1 MPENEEMEQGNTQE
15 QEETHRESG
24 TLREIEK
31 DEDGLEQA
39 KKPNKILIAVLSL
52 VIFLALFIF
61 FKGEEAPH
69 EDTSTQTPAPEAE
82 VNKEGAQLNAGE
94 ILIADGERLTSPE
107 NTGEKT
113 ANAPMVLIP
122 KQELNFFYPL
132 EDTESERPSSEAEEM
147 SLLKPETEKP
157 SPAKQKPVK
166 EKVSKPSPTAGP
178 FTIQLG
184 AFKDK
189 KSADKLDEQLRN
201 KGYDSFVLAVRN
213 DLYRVRVGSYTNKQE
228 AQVVVA
234 RMKKT
239 DQLNPFVTTE

>member
-1 MPENEEMEQGNTQE
+1 MPENEEMEQDDSKE
-15 QEETHRESG
+15 QEETRKESS

-39 KKPNKILIAVLSL
+39 KKPNKILIAVLSV

-61 FKGEEAPH
+61 FKGEETPH
-69 EDTSTQTPAPEAE
+69 EDASTQAPAPETE
-82 VNKEGAQLNAGE
+82 VNKEGAQPNAGE
-94 ILIADGERLTSPE
+94 ILIADGEKLTSPE

-113 ANAPMVLIP
+113 ENVPIVPIP
-122 KQELNFFYPL
+122 KEELNFFDPL
-132 EDTESERPSSEAEEM
+132 EDTESKRPVSEAEEM

-157 SPAKQKPVK
+157 SPEKQKPVK
-166 EKVSKPSPTAGP
+166 EKVSKPSSTAGP

-213 DLYRVRVGSYTNKQE
+213 DLYRVRVGSYNNKQE

>member
-61 FKGEEAPH
+61 FKGEEVPH
-69 EDTSTQTPAPEAE
+69 EDTSTQTPVPEAE
-82 VNKEGAQLNAGE
+82 VNKEGAQPNAGE

-107 NTGEKT
+107 N
-113 ANAPMVLIP
+113 ANTPIVPIP
-122 KQELNFFYPL
+122 KEELNFFDPL

-157 SPAKQKPVK
+157 SPTKQKPIK

-213 DLYRVRVGSYTNKQE
+213 DLYRVRVGSYANKQE